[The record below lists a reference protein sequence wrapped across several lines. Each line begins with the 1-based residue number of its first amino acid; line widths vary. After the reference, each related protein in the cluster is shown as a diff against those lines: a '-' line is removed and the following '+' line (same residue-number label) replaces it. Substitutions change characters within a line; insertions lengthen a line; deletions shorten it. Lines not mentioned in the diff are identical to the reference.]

1 MSARGSWLADLPDA
15 VWALDEALNIIYA
28 NRGLSDEPGSSLVGK
43 HVHAAVPRD
52 SHRAFEKQLRA
63 ALKTKSTTRLS
74 MAVASGARF
83 DTRISP
89 VSDPRDGAFV
99 LVSSVATADAS
110 QTDEALRQTEAQ
122 LEHALRASRMG
133 TWTWDLLRGQLHW
146 DDRLCEIFG
155 VPHGTAPRSEEEF
168 LTYIHPDDRT
178 SVMAQIGLDK
188 TTGAYQDIVHRVLR
202 PSGEMRHILSRGGAI
217 RDVHGAVIGMRGGV
231 FDITE
236 QKRIEEELRQTQKM
250 RAVGQLTAGIAHNF
264 NNLLGI
270 MLPNVELCKRHA
282 SPQQTVR
289 LMDIEH
295 AVMRAADLVD
305 KLSVFS
311 RPSRSHVRHAV
322 DLGRVAEKT
331 LQICRATFSRSIALH
346 LTVEP
351 NLPAVLANEGDL
363 DEVLLNI
370 CLNARD
376 AVLACRDREARI
388 TFSVGRVGPDR
399 LGIGIRDNGVGMDEQ
414 VAARIFE
421 PFFTT
426 KDVGR
431 GTGLGLATAYAIISD
446 HHGEIKCESTP
457 DRGTTFTVQLPIAPP
472 GAETIAAPALPP
484 PPPRAHGET
493 ILVVDDE
500 AAVRRVVRDVLES
513 AGFAVQEADN
523 GRTALEL
530 VDSSPTSIALM
541 VLDRAMPVLSGDQ
554 VLRTL
559 ESRGM
564 PFPVLYVTGYAAR
577 GVALPPKVTLLAKPL
592 SSVTLLQ
599 AVHAHLKR
607 A

>member
-15 VWALDEALNIIYA
+15 VWALDEALNIVYA
-28 NRGLSDEPGSSLVGK
+28 NRGLLGEPGSILLGK
-43 HVHAAVPRD
+43 HIHAALPPN
-52 SHRAFEKQLRA
+52 SHSTFGKQLRA
-63 ALKTKSTTRLS
+63 ALETKSTARLS
-74 MAVASGARF
+74 VAVASGARF

-89 VSDPRDGAFV
+89 VRDSRDGAIV
-99 LVSSVATADAS
+99 LVSSVAAADAS
-110 QTDEALRQTEAQ
+110 GTDEALRQTAAQ
-122 LEHALRASRMG
+122 LEHALHASRMG
-133 TWTWDLLRGQLHW
+133 TWTWDLFSGQLHW

-155 VPHGTAPRSEEEF
+155 VPLGWAPSSEEEF

-178 SVMAQIGLDK
+178 SVMAQISLDK

-202 PSGEMRHILSRGGAI
+202 PSGEMRHILSRGGSI
-217 RDVHGAVIGMRGGV
+217 CDVHGAVIGMRGGV

-270 MLPNVELCKRHA
+270 MLPNVELCKRLA

-289 LMDIEH
+289 LLDIEH

-311 RPSRSHVRHAV
+311 RPSRSHARHAV
-322 DLGRVAEKT
+322 DLGKVAEKT

-351 NLPAVLANEGDL
+351 NLPTVLANEGDL

-388 TFSVGRVGPDR
+388 TFSVGRAGPDR
-399 LGIGIRDNGVGMDEQ
+399 LGIGICDNGVGMDEH

-431 GTGLGLATAYAIISD
+431 GTGLGLATAYAIISE
-446 HHGEIKCESTP
+446 HHGEIKCESAP
-457 DRGTTFTVQLPIAPP
+457 GRGTTFTLHLPIAPP
-472 GAETIAAPALPP
+472 GAETIAAPALPA
-484 PPPRAHGET
+484 PPRAHGET

-500 AAVRRVVRDVLES
+500 AAVRRVVRDVLEG

-559 ESRGM
+559 EGRGM
-564 PFPVLYVTGYAAR
+564 PFPVLYVTGYAER
-577 GVALPPKVTLLAKPL
+577 GAALPPKVTLLAKPL
-592 SSVTLLQ
+592 SSVTLLH